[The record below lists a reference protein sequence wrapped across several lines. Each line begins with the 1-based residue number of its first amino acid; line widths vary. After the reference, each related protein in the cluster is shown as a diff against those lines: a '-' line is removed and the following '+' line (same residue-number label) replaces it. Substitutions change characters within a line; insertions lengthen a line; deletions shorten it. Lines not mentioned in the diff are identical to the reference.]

1 MREFTQLFETFR
13 LLCRNR
19 TALVGLGILGVYVFV
34 ALFPGLLAPNDPL
47 KRDLALRYQPG
58 FWAGKEFARFPLG
71 TDYLGRCI
79 LSRIIWGTRTSLLVG
94 VIAVSISTGLGMLL
108 GLFSGYFGGWV
119 DIVLMRIVDILFAFP
134 SVLLAI
140 TIMAALGPG
149 LEKAMIAIGIVYTPQ
164 MARVVRSV
172 TLVIREMEYIEAER
186 ALGASS
192 ARILWYHILPN
203 TLAPAVVYATLSVAG
218 AILDAAALGFLGLGA
233 MPPLPEWG
241 AMLSGSHKALTSG
254 AWWAVAFPGLAI
266 CLAVLGLNLLG
277 DGMRDLLD
285 PRLRM

>member
-1 MREFTQLFETFR
+1 MRRITQISETLY

-19 TALVGLGILGVYVFV
+19 AALAGLIILGIYTFV
-34 ALFPGLLAPNDPL
+34 ALFPWLLAPNDPL

-71 TDYLGRCI
+71 TDYLGRCV

-94 VIAVSISTGLGMLL
+94 VIAVSISTALGMFL

-134 SVLLAI
+134 SILLAI
-140 TIMAALGPG
+140 AIMAALGPG

-186 ALGASS
+186 ALGASH
-192 ARILWYHILPN
+192 ARILLYHILPN
-203 TLAPAVVYATLSVAG
+203 VLAPAVVYATLSVAG

-233 MPPLPEWG
+233 MPPAPEWG

-254 AWWAVAFPGLAI
+254 AWWAVTFPGLAI
-266 CLAVLGLNLLG
+266 VFAVLGLNLLG

>member
-1 MREFTQLFETFR
+1 VRSIESIAETLR

-19 TALVGLGILGVYVFV
+19 AALAGLVILGVYVFV
-34 ALFPGLLAPNDPL
+34 ALFPWLLAPNDPL
-47 KRDLALRYQPG
+47 KRDLALRYRPG

-71 TDYLGRCI
+71 TDYLGRCV
-79 LSRIIWGTRTSLLVG
+79 LSRILWGTRTSLLVG
-94 VIAVSISTGLGMLL
+94 VIAVSISTGLGMFL
-108 GLFSGYFGGWV
+108 GLLSGYFGGWV
-119 DIVLMRIVDILFAFP
+119 DMVLMRVVDVLFAFP
-134 SVLLAI
+134 SILLAI

-172 TLVIREMEYIEAER
+172 TLVIREMEFIEAER
-186 ALGASS
+186 ALGASH
-192 ARILWYHILPN
+192 ARIIWHHILPN
-203 TLAPAVVYATLSVAG
+203 TLPPVVVYATLGVAG

-233 MPPLPEWG
+233 MPPAPEWG

-266 CLAVLGLNLLG
+266 MTAVLGLNLLG

>member
-1 MREFTQLFETFR
+1 MREFTQLFEAFR

-19 TALVGLGILGVYVFV
+19 AALVGLGILGVYVFV